1 MMSAANVCPARSRL
15 QTLLDGQ
22 LAVNEQET
30 VIRHV
35 ETCGACQRILDSLT
49 PASQS
54 WEDVA
59 AQLRKEDRVPAPA
72 LQQVI
77 ERAKAATGTDDTEAE
92 EKSTPRGDAPR
103 GAETHDVSGGHR
115 DDDNLAFLVP
125 SSRPGALGRLGHY
138 EILEIIGK
146 GGFGTVLKG
155 FDAKLH
161 RMVAIKVL
169 SPELSASGT
178 ARQRFI
184 REARAA
190 AAVTHDHLVTI
201 HAVEADHWPPYL
213 VMQLIDGVTLQE
225 KLDKSGTLGLKEIL
239 RISLQMAAG
248 LAAAHKQGL
257 VHRDIKPANI
267 LLENGVER
275 VKITDFGLA
284 KTVDDASV
292 SQSGV
297 VAGTPMYMSPEQAEG
312 LPIDHRSDLFS
323 LGTVLYT
330 MCTGHPPFRAS
341 GTHAVLKR
349 VIDASPRP
357 IREIN
362 TEIPD
367 WLCAIIAKLHA
378 KNPDDRFQNAKEV
391 AELLA
396 QHLAHVQRSLA
407 ADPTA
412 SMIQTHNAPPS
423 DRSMSSKP
431 PLKLGHWLLIGAS
444 AAVLLMIIGSIIYVF
459 ENRPSDLKPPPP
471 GNTEP
476 PFAVA
481 PFDAVKA
488 KGHQDAWAQ
497 HLGVEVET
505 TNSIGM
511 KLRLIP
517 PGRFLMGSTEDDR
530 GRGLYQGPQ
539 HGVTITRPFS
549 MGTSAVTIEQFKA
562 FVKEKEYRTEA
573 EKGNGAPRL
582 GPGPVWVLDPKA
594 NWRNSGYE
602 QTDNHPV
609 VCVSWNDAK
618 AFCDWLSAKEQKTYA
633 LPTEAQWEYACRA
646 GSSTSYYF
654 GNDAKELAQ
663 HAWYIANAEWKGH
676 PVGELKPNA
685 WGLFDMHGNVWQW
698 TADWFALDYY
708 LKSPETDPA
717 GASAGFTR
725 VLRGGGWADSTA
737 HCNSI
742 FRNRAHAP
750 SERLAHF
757 GFRVVLLGD
766 LKRASD
772 LAGAQ

>member
-49 PASQS
+49 ASQS

-59 AQLRKEDRVPAPA
+59 AQMRKEDRVPAPA
-72 LQQVI
+72 LQHVI
-77 ERAKAATGTDDTEAE
+77 ERAKVATGTDDTEAE

-103 GAETHDVSGGHR
+103 GEETHDVSGGHR

-138 EILEIIGK
+138 EILEVIGK

-213 VMQLIDGVTLQE
+213 VMQLIDVVTLQE
-225 KLDKSGTLGLKEIL
+225 KLNRSGTLGLKEIL
-239 RISLQMAAG
+239 RIGLQMAAG

-257 VHRDIKPANI
+257 VHRDIKPANV

-284 KTVDDASV
+284 KIVDDASV

-323 LGTVLYT
+323 LGTVLYA
-330 MCTGHPPFRAS
+330 MCTGQPPFRAS

-357 IREIN
+357 IREVN
-362 TEIPD
+362 PEIPD
-367 WLCAIIAKLHA
+367 WLCVIIVKLHA
-378 KNPDDRFQNAKEV
+378 KKPEERFQSAKEV

-396 QHLAHVQRSLA
+396 EHLAHLQRPLTA
-407 ADPTA
+407 VPTA
-412 SMIQTHNAPPS
+412 SMIQTRNTAPDDKPS
-423 DRSMSSKP
+423 ARILR
-431 PLKLGHWLLIGAS
+431 LKLGHWLLIGA
-444 AAVLLMIIGSIIYVF
+444 ATVLLMIIGGIIYVF
-459 ENRPSDLKPPPP
+459 ENRPGDVKPPPR
-471 GNTEP
+471 GNTDP
-476 PFAVA
+476 PLAVA
-481 PFDAVKA
+481 PFDAAKA
-488 KGHQDAWAQ
+488 REHQDTWAK
-497 HLGVEVET
+497 HLGVDVEV

-517 PGRFLMGSTEDDR
+517 PGKFLMGSAEDDL
-530 GRGLYQGPQ
+530 GRAMYQGPQ
-539 HGVTITRPFS
+539 HGVTLTRSFF
-549 MGTSAVTIEQFKA
+549 MGAHDVTVGQFKA
-562 FVKEKEYRTEA
+562 FVKEKDYQTEA
-573 EKGNGAPRL
+573 DKGNGATRL
-582 GPGPVWVLDPKA
+582 FPGRAWAQDSKA
-594 NWRNSGYE
+594 NWRNPGYE
-602 QTDNHPV
+602 QTDDHPV
-609 VCVSWNDAK
+609 VCVSWNDAR
-618 AFCDWLSAKEQKTYA
+618 AFCDWLSAREHKTYA
-633 LPTEAQWEYACRA
+633 LPTEAQWEYGCRA
-646 GSSTSYYF
+646 GSATTYYF
-654 GNDAKELAQ
+654 GDDAKELE
-663 HAWYIANAEWKGH
+663 HYAWYLVNAESKAH
-676 PVGELKPNA
+676 PVGQLKPNA
-685 WGLFDMHGNVWQW
+685 WGLFDMHGNAWQW
-698 TADWFALDYY
+698 TADWFAPDYY
-708 LKSPETDPA
+708 LKSPENDPPGAAA
-717 GASAGFTR
+717 GVTR
-725 VLRGGGWADSTA
+725 ILRGGGWADSTA
-737 HCNSI
+737 HCNNL

-750 SERLAHF
+750 SERYSHF
-757 GFRVVLLGD
+757 GFRVVLVGD
-766 LKRASD
+766 LKRAFD
-772 LAGAQ
+772 MTGDQ

>member
-1 MMSAANVCPARSRL
+1 MSAANVCPARSCL
-15 QTLLDGQ
+15 QILLAGQ
-22 LAVNEQET
+22 LTASDQET

-35 ETCGACQRILDSLT
+35 ETCDTCQQILDSLT

-59 AQLRKEDRVPAPA
+59 AQLRKEDRAPAPA

-77 ERAKAATGTDDTEAE
+77 DRAKATTTTENTEAE
-92 EKSTPRGDAPR
+92 EKSTPRGESPR
-103 GAETHDVSGGHR
+103 SGTTHDVFGHQR
-115 DDDNLAFLVP
+115 DDDHLAFLVP

-146 GGFGTVLKG
+146 GGFGTVLKA
-155 FDAKLH
+155 FDANLH

-178 ARQRFI
+178 ARLRFI

-190 AAVTHDHLVTI
+190 AAVTHEHLVTI

-225 KLDKSGTLGLKEIL
+225 KLDKSGALSLKEIL
-239 RISLQMAAG
+239 RIGLQMAAG
-248 LAAAHKQGL
+248 LAAAHNQGL

-323 LGTVLYT
+323 LGTVLYA

-357 IREIN
+357 IREVN
-362 TEIPD
+362 PEIPG
-367 WLCAIIAKLHA
+367 WLCDIIVKLHA
-378 KNPDDRFQNAKEV
+378 KKPEDRFQNAKEV
-391 AELLA
+391 AEMLA
-396 QHLAHVQRSLA
+396 QHLAHVQRSLT
-407 ADPTA
+407 ADPGA
-412 SMIQTHNAPPS
+412 SIIQAGNAAPTDQPS
-423 DRSMSSKP
+423 SRSLRKA
-431 PLKLGHWLLIGAS
+431 LGHWLLIGIA
-444 AAVLLMIIGSIIYVF
+444 AAVLLMLIGGIVAFYW
-459 ENRPSDLKPPPP
+459 NRSSDVQPLPRGNNNDPPL
-471 GNTEP
+471 
-476 PFAVA
+476 AVA
-481 PFDAVKA
+481 PFDAVEA
-488 KGHQDAWAQ
+488 KEHQNAWAN
-497 HLGVEVET
+497 HLGIEVEI

-517 PGRFLMGSTEDDR
+517 PGKFLMGSAEDDL
-530 GRGLYQGPQ
+530 GRAMYQGPQ
-539 HGVTITRPFS
+539 HGVTLTKPFC
-549 MGTSAVTIEQFKA
+549 MGTHAVTVGQFKA
-562 FVKEKEYRTEA
+562 FVKEFDYQTEA
-573 EKGNGAPRL
+573 EKGNGATRL
-582 GPGPVWVLDPKA
+582 FPGRTWEQDAKA
-594 NWRNSGYE
+594 NWRNPGYE

-618 AFCDWLSAKEQKTYA
+618 AFCDWLSAKEHKTYA
-633 LPTEAQWEYACRA
+633 LPTEAQWEYGCRA
-646 GSSTSYYF
+646 GSSTYYYF
-654 GNDAKELAQ
+654 GDDAKELAQ
-663 HAWYIANAEWKGH
+663 FAWYLVNAESKAH
-676 PVGELKPNA
+676 PVGQRKPNA
-685 WGLFDMHGNVWQW
+685 WGFFDMHGNAWQW
-698 TADWFALDYY
+698 TADWFAPDYY
-708 LKSPETDPA
+708 LKSPENDPP
-717 GASAGFTR
+717 GASASLTR

-737 HCNSI
+737 HCNSV
-742 FRNRAHAP
+742 FRNRAHTP
-750 SERLAHF
+750 SERYAHF
-757 GFRVVLLGD
+757 GFRVVLVGD
-766 LKRASD
+766 LK
-772 LAGAQ
+772 